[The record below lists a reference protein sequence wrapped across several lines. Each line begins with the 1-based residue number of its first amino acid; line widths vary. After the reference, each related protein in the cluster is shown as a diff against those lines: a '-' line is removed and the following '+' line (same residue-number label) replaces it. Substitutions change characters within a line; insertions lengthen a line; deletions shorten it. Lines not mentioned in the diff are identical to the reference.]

1 MQTLTHTHQVI
12 RELVQARA
20 FVELTRF
27 FDRLEAQWYQAP
39 PGEFPAYL
47 AALEGHM
54 FADLDNQGD
63 KAPSQV
69 LKAWVDACPKAYHPH
84 VVMGMHCFHRACRV
98 QADGQPN
105 AARVLAV
112 GQICETATA
121 HLLQALERSAQPL
134 AAAIG
139 MLRVSA
145 QLREPGWLAELF
157 NGRPA
162 RYRPSAH
169 ADVEVQEAAAP
180 LLVRHGVQP
189 LAELPSSLPAC
200 LAKRTYQDIQD
211 PRYYWLR
218 HALGLRPGCFEAIQ
232 ALAIY
237 LLPRSGAGADALE
250 LLASGPLCAGW
261 DERLRNALRWMAVE
275 EQLLLPA
282 ADQLQAVATWQQL
295 FDAWAQRPLRPR
307 ERAVLLA
314 WQGALRCTALHDQA
328 GAIGDFAASLA
339 CNADHGAIGAM
350 GEPFRCLAEL
360 ILRDG
365 LADQQQL
372 LRRALE
378 RLCDGRCHAGA
389 CALRAAGHCFGLWG
403 LPRSAEQ
410 ARAWSQRAVKRQLA
424 GHAPGFTVLAA
435 ARLLLAANRH
445 EVAVYLYERC
455 AELNLPGAALGL
467 YDLYCGGQANTP
479 QEYIDRQAAEH
490 WLRRAVAA
498 GSRRAKYKLAC
509 LRMKGSEDLSERSA
523 MLAVR
528 HLLVDAL
535 GDSQTN
541 ARARLHLGILLRQFG
556 NSRER
561 AEAVAYLLSL
571 VEHPDLGIAA
581 RASAELGL
589 AWMQGRGTRKQSR
602 FAAIEWANRA
612 ASLQPTDAAIARIQA
627 EILNSHNR
635 VKTVFTQCG
644 AALLRGTLH
653 ASELP
658 PRPPELNA
666 LRVSA

>member
-200 LAKRTYQDIQD
+200 LAKRTYQDTQD

-218 HALGLRPGCFEAIQ
+218 HALDLRPGCFEAIQ

-237 LLPRSGAGADALE
+237 RLPRSGAGADALE
-250 LLASGPLCAGW
+250 LLASGPLCASW

-314 WQGALRCTALHDQA
+314 WRGALRCTALQ
-328 GAIGDFAASLA
+328 G
-339 CNADHGAIGAM
+339 
-350 GEPFRCLAEL
+350 R
-360 ILRDG
+360 RDW
-365 LADQQQL
+365 
-372 LRRALE
+372 
-378 RLCDGRCHAGA
+378 RLCRKPGMQCRSWSDR
-389 CALRAAGHCFGLWG
+389 GHG
-403 LPRSAEQ
+403 
-410 ARAWSQRAVKRQLA
+410 RAV
-424 GHAPGFTVLAA
+424 P
-435 ARLLLAANRH
+435 
-445 EVAVYLYERC
+445 
-455 AELNLPGAALGL
+455 LPGRADTARRP
-467 YDLYCGGQANTP
+467 GG
-479 QEYIDRQAAEH
+479 
-490 WLRRAVAA
+490 
-498 GSRRAKYKLAC
+498 
-509 LRMKGSEDLSERSA
+509 
-523 MLAVR
+523 
-528 HLLVDAL
+528 
-535 GDSQTN
+535 
-541 ARARLHLGILLRQFG
+541 
-556 NSRER
+556 
-561 AEAVAYLLSL
+561 
-571 VEHPDLGIAA
+571 
-581 RASAELGL
+581 
-589 AWMQGRGTRKQSR
+589 
-602 FAAIEWANRA
+602 
-612 ASLQPTDAAIARIQA
+612 
-627 EILNSHNR
+627 
-635 VKTVFTQCG
+635 
-644 AALLRGTLH
+644 
-653 ASELP
+653 
-658 PRPPELNA
+658 
-666 LRVSA
+666 